1 MSATSASRILVLCG
15 SMSYTVRRCLEVLVA
30 RFNDAQV
37 LIVRHRPPCRP
48 VRRIVRNQW
57 RNLKRHGPAWIPYR
71 LWEAV
76 RARRCGTSSQPVASR
91 GCGTGFQPVAS
102 RVGRELTIDALLGS
116 SRCRLMESADL
127 HDESTLA
134 AVAAF
139 RPDVGVSLDCPILRP
154 ALFTLPRLGVI
165 NLHQGKLPDY
175 RGMPPVF
182 WELYHGQRVQAV
194 TAHLIDAGL
203 DTGPLL
209 GEQTMAMPQHA
220 TVRGVRLLVDEMG
233 SQTLVSAV
241 ERRLGG
247 TDRPVPQH
255 RPSTDGAGGPNRKPT
270 LLQQRRL
277 QRHLSHRR
285 VGLQT
290 GQRWF
295 KDSSLTLWRWG
306 RGCVDRAL
314 TNAGSPP
321 PVVVLLYH
329 RVSDEFRDP
338 VTVGV
343 EQFERQMAY
352 LARHHRVIH
361 LRELIGQGLADGE
374 PATQP
379 SRYQPAASCT
389 RPLVAITFD
398 DGYQDNFAAAA
409 PVLRRLRLPACY
421 FVCPGLMHSSAGLPH
436 DHESLGRAVPLMTS
450 DQVRQLHRW
459 GFDIGAHTDHH
470 VRLSA
475 VDRASARIE
484 LLGAKTTLENWLG
497 DPVDLFA
504 YPYGGRKDINTAVLQ
519 LIRQA
524 GYRCCCSAFGGMN
537 RVGDDPF
544 AIHRV
549 AIDHHFSMPAFRA
562 ALAGWQ
568 TRSTRLSRQR
578 GRRRVDDIVGAIPV
592 TAAASPVGMRGGVP
606 ATHRMPPPLPGHH
619 LRGGLQGKSS

>member
-1 MSATSASRILVLCG
+1 MSVAPASRILVLCG

-30 RFNDAQV
+30 RFDDAQV
-37 LIVRHRPPCRP
+37 LMVRHRPPRPP

-57 RNLKRHGPAWIPYR
+57 RNLKLHGPAWIPYR

-76 RARRCGTSSQPVASR
+76 RARLGVVEDMDGPCMTP
-91 GCGTGFQPVAS
+91 
-102 RVGRELTIDALLGS
+102 VGRELTIDALLGS

-139 RPDVGVSLDCPILRP
+139 RPDIGVSLDCPILRP

-182 WELYHGQRVQAV
+182 WELYHGQRVQGV

-203 DTGPLL
+203 DTGAVL

-233 SQTLVSAV
+233 CQTLASAV
-241 ERRLGG
+241 EGRLRG
-247 TDRPVPQH
+247 TDQPVPQH
-255 RPSTDGAGGPNRKPT
+255 HRSMNGTGGPNRKPT
-270 LLQQRRL
+270 RSQHRRL
-277 QRHLSHRR
+277 QRHLSHQRI
-285 VGLQT
+285 GLQT

-306 RGCVDRAL
+306 RGCVDRASPS
-314 TNAGSPP
+314 AGRMP

-329 RVSDEFRDP
+329 RVSDEFRDS

-343 EQFERQMAY
+343 ERFERQMAY
-352 LARHHRVIH
+352 LARRHQVVR
-361 LRELIGQGLADGE
+361 LSDLLAEGVAYGH
-374 PATQP
+374 PLSRNQP
-379 SRYQPAASCT
+379 TAKT
-389 RPLVAITFD
+389 TKPLVAITFD

-409 PVLRRLRLPACY
+409 PVLRRLRLPACF
-421 FVCPGLMHSSAGLPH
+421 FVCPGLIDSSVGLPH
-436 DHESLGRAVPLMTS
+436 DHERLGRAVPLMTS

-470 VRLSA
+470 VKLSA
-475 VDRASARIE
+475 VDRATARTE
-484 LLGAKTTLENWLG
+484 LQEAKTTLENWLG

-504 YPYGGRKDINTAVLQ
+504 YPYGGREDINPTALQ
-519 LIRQA
+519 AVRDA
-524 GYRCCCSAFGGMN
+524 GYRCCCSAFGGTN

-544 AIHRV
+544 SIHRV
-549 AIDHHFSMPAFRA
+549 AIDHHFSMAAFRA

-568 TRSTRLSRQR
+568 TRSIRLSRQR
-578 GRRRVDDIVGAIPV
+578 ERRRVDDRVGAIPV
-592 TAAASPVGMRGGVP
+592 AATACPGGMRVGVP
-606 ATHRMPPPLPGHH
+606 TTHRRSPPSLGHH
-619 LRGGLQGKSS
+619 FQGDLQGGSP